1 MRTLYLVT
9 YDISNPKRLI
19 KVFKTMRGFGD
30 HLQFSVFRCE
40 LSAKEK
46 QQMIMKLDPLLHHE
60 DDQVLIFPLG
70 PARGEKE
77 ENVEALGKPY
87 LPSER
92 CAIIV

>member
-9 YDISNPKRLI
+9 YDICNDKRLK
-19 KVFKTMRGFGD
+19 KVFQTMRGFGD
-30 HLQFSVFRCE
+30 HLQYSVFRCE
-40 LSAKEK
+40 LSGKEK
-46 QQMIMKLDPLLHHE
+46 QQMLAKLDPLLQH
-60 DDQVLIFPLG
+60 DADQVLIFPLG
-70 PARGEKE
+70 PAGGEKE